1 MCALGGEGEVC
12 GIALTYLHV
21 LFSEMEAVS
30 TSDCREGRGGG
41 QREGRGMEEGE
52 RKGEWD

>member
-1 MCALGGEGEVC
+1 MCALGGEGKVC